1 MRTLIVALAAS
12 AKGTQALMRLG
23 RPVTLAFGVG
33 LATLGAAHAIVI
45 VPPATFYATLEVF
58 GYGGGGSTPGDY
70 SIDNY
75 CDAFG
80 CGSASAV
87 MTSNV
92 AGEQTTSGS
101 ALSSRDVGA
110 NSGIDIVY
118 YFYFPGPT
126 GGTVDYH
133 WSASGA
139 TSIFGAG
146 SAFAHLYKNG
156 LSDGTAC
163 SSSLVGGCGAI
174 GNSFSFDSEFSAP
187 ANTLQ
192 MVEIQL
198 AGSTQG
204 FGGGPYTA
212 TIDPLITIDPIS
224 VAEGY
229 TLVLS
234 PNVTQ
239 ESVAPSVPEP
249 ATWVMALM
257 GFAALGFAYR
267 AQRRGWSPT
276 IPARSS
282 SPAALPGFSTA
293 STRRFSP
300 AGSRS

>member
-1 MRTLIVALAAS
+1 
-12 AKGTQALMRLG
+12 MRLG
-23 RPVTLAFGVG
+23 RPIALAFGVG
-33 LATLGAAHAIVI
+33 LAALGTAHAIVI
-45 VPPATFYATLEVF
+45 VPPATFDASLEVF

-110 NSGIDIVY
+110 NSCIDIVY

-133 WSASGA
+133 WSASWGDIGIRRRLRIRPPVQKWA
-139 TSIFGAG
+139 FLGRDRLLVFAGRRLRRGRQPLSTSI
-146 SAFAHLYKNG
+146 
-156 LSDGTAC
+156 SD
-163 SSSLVGGCGAI
+163 
-174 GNSFSFDSEFSAP
+174 FSAP

-229 TLVLS
+229 S
-234 PNVTQ
+234 SN
-239 ESVAPSVPEP
+239 S
-249 ATWVMALM
+249 
-257 GFAALGFAYR
+257 
-267 AQRRGWSPT
+267 
-276 IPARSS
+276 AR
-282 SPAALPGFSTA
+282 T
-293 STRRFSP
+293 
-300 AGSRS
+300 

>member
-1 MRTLIVALAAS
+1 MRNDRNLALGLLCIG
-12 AKGTQALMRLG
+12 AKGTRTLARLG
-23 RPVTLAFGVG
+23 RPIALAFGVG
-33 LATLGAAHAIVI
+33 LAAIGTAHALT
-45 VPPATFYATLEVF
+45 VPLATFNASLEVF
-58 GYGGGGSTPGDY
+58 GYGGGGSTPGSY
-70 SIDNY
+70 SIDDY

-110 NSGIDIVY
+110 NSNIDIVY
-118 YFYFPGPT
+118 YFYFPGPV
-126 GGTVDYH
+126 GGTVDYN
-133 WSASGA
+133 WSGSGG
-139 TSIFGAG
+139 TSVFGAG
-146 SAFAHLYKNG
+146 AAFAHLYKNG
-156 LSDGTAC
+156 LSDGVAC

-174 GNSFSFDSEFSAP
+174 GDFFSFNETLSAP

-198 AGSTQG
+198 SGSTQG

-212 TIDPLITIDPIS
+212 TIDPLITIDPVS
-224 VAEGY
+224 AAEGY

-239 ESVAPSVPEP
+239 DSIAPSVPEP
-249 ATWVMALM
+249 ATWVMALT

-267 AQRRGWSPT
+267 VRRRA
-276 IPARSS
+276 PA
-282 SPAALPGFSTA
+282 PH
-293 STRRFSP
+293 
-300 AGSRS
+300 

>member
-23 RPVTLAFGVG
+23 RPIALAFGVG

-192 MVEIQL
+192 EVEIQL
-198 AGSTQG
+198 SGSTQG

-212 TIDPLITIDPIS
+212 TIDPLITIDPVS
-224 VAEGY
+224 LAEGY

-267 AQRRGWSPT
+267 AQRRGWNPT

-300 AGSRS
+300 AGPRS

>member
-23 RPVTLAFGVG
+23 RPIALAFGVG

-174 GNSFSFDSEFSAP
+174 GDSFSFDSEFSAP

-198 AGSTQG
+198 SGSTQG
-204 FGGGPYTA
+204 FGGGPYTHGA
-212 TIDPLITIDPIS
+212 S
-224 VAEGY
+224 HHAGAGGAGHHG
-229 TLVLS
+229 LS
-234 PNVTQ
+234 
-239 ESVAPSVPEP
+239 
-249 ATWVMALM
+249 
-257 GFAALGFAYR
+257 AALRQRPGAGKCR
-267 AQRRGWSPT
+267 ARRHQHAQANSHTTLQHDG
-276 IPARSS
+276 ASS
-282 SPAALPGFSTA
+282 SQPRLDRCQF
-293 STRRFSP
+293 
-300 AGSRS
+300 

>member
-1 MRTLIVALAAS
+1 MDMGGRKS
-12 AKGTQALMRLG
+12 A
-23 RPVTLAFGVG
+23 F
-33 LATLGAAHAIVI
+33 LATAALLLRWGGAAGTAHALT
-45 VPPATFYATLEVF
+45 VPPATFDASLEVF
-58 GYGGGGSTPGDY
+58 GYGGGGSTPGPY

-75 CDAFG
+75 CNAFG

-110 NSGIDIVY
+110 NSSIDIVY
-118 YFYFPGPT
+118 YFYFLGPA

-133 WSASGA
+133 WSASGS
-139 TSIFGAG
+139 TSLFGGGA
-146 SAFAHLYKNG
+146 AFANLYKNSVPQG
-156 LSDGTAC
+156 NAC
-163 SSSLVGGCGAI
+163 SSSVVGNCGAI
-174 GNSFSFDSEFSAP
+174 SDDFDFNIELSAP

-192 MVEIQL
+192 EVEIQL

-212 TIDPLITIDPIS
+212 TIDPLITLDPIS
-224 VAEGY
+224 AAEGY

-239 ESVAPSVPEP
+239 ESVAPSAPEP
-249 ATWVMALM
+249 ATWVMALT

-267 AQRRGWSPT
+267 VRRR
-276 IPARSS
+276 ARL
-282 SPAALPGFSTA
+282 AHRKG
-293 STRRFSP
+293 
-300 AGSRS
+300 

>member
-23 RPVTLAFGVG
+23 RPIALAFGVG

-249 ATWVMALM
+249 GTWTLALT

-267 AQRRGWSPT
+267 VRRRAPVAHRRG
-276 IPARSS
+276 
-282 SPAALPGFSTA
+282 
-293 STRRFSP
+293 
-300 AGSRS
+300 